1 MTTTIQELDLA
12 RELQPTVERALERHL
27 TVAKEWFPHEYV
39 PWARGRDF
47 IDEPFEPDQSTL
59 PAHVSVAVQL
69 NLLTED
75 NLPGY
80 HREIYRS
87 FGTDGPWQ
95 TWIDRWTAEEGRHAI
110 VIRDY
115 LTVVRAVDPRVLEQ
129 ERMATMEAGF
139 YAPEKDLLR
148 TAAYVSLQELATRVS
163 HRNTGLQSGDPLLD
177 KLLGRV
183 AADENL
189 HMIFYRDLFRAS
201 LELAPAQAMEALADE
216 IEGFAMPGTGIP
228 GFLRKAATIAKH
240 GIYDLPQHRDAVLRP
255 LLEFWKIF
263 ELSDLDG
270 RAEAARGR
278 IALACEQLDAKITK
292 MRSRAARVAG

>member
-1 MTTTIQELDLA
+1 MTATIGEIDLA
-12 RELQPTVERALERHL
+12 RELQPTVATALDRHL
-27 TVAKEWFPHEYV
+27 TVAKEWYPHEYV
-39 PWARGRDF
+39 PWAKGRDF
-47 IDEPFEPDQSTL
+47 IDEPFEPDQSEL
-59 PAHVSVAVQL
+59 PAHVAVAVQL

-87 FGTDGPWQ
+87 FGNDGPWQ

-115 LTVVRAVDPRVLEQ
+115 LTVVRAVDPAVLEQ
-129 ERMATMEAGF
+129 ERMATMQAGY
-139 YAPEKDLLR
+139 YAPDKDLLR

-177 KLLGRV
+177 KLLQRV

-189 HMIFYRDLFRAS
+189 HMVFYRGLFAAA
-201 LELAPAQAMEALADE
+201 LELSPAQALEALADE
-216 IEGFAMPGTGIP
+216 VEGFAMPGVGIP

-240 GIYDLPQHRDAVLRP
+240 GIYDLPTHRDDVLRP
-255 LLEFWKIF
+255 LLDFWRIF
-263 ELSDLDG
+263 ELTGLDG
-270 RAEAARGR
+270 RAEAARMR
-278 IALACEQLDAKITK
+278 IAASCEQLDVKIAKAQ
-292 MRSRAARVAG
+292 SRAKLVSA